1 MNKLL
6 SKIVLLFAF
15 MVFAGA
21 ANAAT
26 ITVPVFGRTA
36 PWLATSSNIA
46 LGYNYGYSAYGMD
59 NFNLA
64 PTSVSQSSGLNFV
77 AGNTLSINYLNGL
90 ICTDMLSVDRNFF
103 DANGNTGIDISIYPN
118 NTSSNISGS
127 PIPAY
132 LGALMGTFADAQ
144 GTIVGNPFIIGN
156 GPFNAIIPTGS
167 TQLLLGINDGF
178 YNDNFGKFDIQIAD
192 APVPEPSSMVLG
204 LMGLGSLLG
213 IKKRKETV

>member
-6 SKIVLLFAF
+6 SKLVLLFAF
-15 MVFAGA
+15 LIIAGT

-26 ITVPVFGRTA
+26 VNVSVYGRTA
-36 PWLATSSNIA
+36 PWMATPQNIA

-64 PTSVSQSSGLNFV
+64 PTSVGASSGLNFV
-77 AGNTLSINYLNGL
+77 AGNTLSISYLSGL
-90 ICTDMLSVDRNFF
+90 ISTDMLAINREYF
-103 DANGNTGIDISIYPN
+103 DANGNPSIDISIYPN

-132 LGALMGTFADAQ
+132 VGALMGTFADAQ
-144 GTIVGNPFIIGN
+144 GTIVGNPFVIGN
-156 GPFNAIIPTGS
+156 GPFNAIIPVGS
-167 TQLLLGINDGF
+167 SQLLLGINDGF
-178 YNDNFGKFDIQIAD
+178 YNDNFGKFDIQVAD